1 MAGLSV
7 AVMLPDGS
15 IWTGTAGNA
24 EYAPARPVTEDTGF
38 AIASVTKTF
47 VAALILQLVDEGK
60 LSLDVPYERWLPDGP
75 RSKTVTIR
83 ELLSHRSGI
92 HDYFDSARYRAE
104 IYEGDRDR
112 VWTYDDILGLVKT
125 GYCKPNACY
134 RYSNT
139 NYVMLGRIAE
149 VVEGKP
155 LNVLLRQHL
164 FAPLG
169 LDAHAPPARGPDPAG
184 RRARLLVGGRPLRR
198 PHAAPRGSSRSW
210 PPRASPTPRVRSCRP
225 RTTSSSGRTPSMAA
239 TSSRAGPATRC

>member
-1 MAGLSV
+1 
-7 AVMLPDGS
+7 MLPDGS

-24 EYAPARPVTEDTGF
+24 EYAPARPVTADTGF

-139 NYVMLGRIAE
+139 NYVILGRIAE

-155 LNVLLRQHL
+155 LNVLLRKHL

-169 LDAHAPPARGPDPAG
+169 LDHTLLQPEDPTPLDAAHGYWS
-184 RRARLLVGGRPLRR
+184 VGGHFVDHTGASRVVPFM
-198 PHAAPRGSSRSW
+198 AA
-210 PPRASPTPRVRSCRP
+210 ASVANAAVRSCPP